1 MRRVYQLAFRIW
13 KQARAERQHAKRQ
26 NPVYVY
32 KMDSVR
38 GRRCTECDA
47 LMATSMAHHAA
58 PPPSASRCI
67 ACLSVP

>member
-47 LMATSMAHHAA
+47 LYGDEHGA
-58 PPPSASRCI
+58 PCRSSAK
-67 ACLSVP
+67 CLTLYSVP